1 MTHHKLASLS
11 PPLLFA
17 VVASIALNVAFTSPL
32 RAQASAIEQISRGV
46 ELFLTELHGPDI
58 SNDQRLEIKVGYL
71 DPRLNLPLCPHEPE
85 IQLNGNQRDIGK
97 LQVKV
102 SCHGT
107 KPWSKYIAAQVNV
120 YGQVAVATN
129 SLNRGAV
136 LEAHDIDIDEV
147 NLATLRRRPV
157 FDSQALIGM
166 ELKYP
171 LTSGGAF
178 SMDAVRQP
186 MVIERGDIVQLVAE
200 TQNISIR
207 QQGEALQNG
216 AIGSVI
222 NVRNSSSD
230 IVVQAEVVAQ
240 GKVKIQ
246 L

>member
-1 MTHHKLASLS
+1 MTNHNLAFLLPKSLLAIVTS
-11 PPLLFA
+11 VA
-17 VVASIALNVAFTSPL
+17 VNMTLPSMLW
-32 RAQASAIEQISRGV
+32 AQSSAIEQISRGI
-46 ELFLTELHGPDI
+46 ELFLTELHGSEI
-58 SNDQRLEIKVGYL
+58 GEDQRLEIKVGYL
-71 DPRLNLPLCPHEPE
+71 DPRLNLPVCPHEPD
-85 IQLNGNQRDIGK
+85 IQLNGNQREIGK

-102 SCHGT
+102 SCHGLN
-107 KPWSKYIAAQVNV
+107 PWSKYIAAEVNV

-129 SLNRGAV
+129 SLNRGTV

-157 FDSQALIGM
+157 FDSNTLIGM

-178 SMDAVRQP
+178 SMDAVQRP

-200 TQNISIR
+200 TQNLSIR

-240 GKVKIQ
+240 GKVKVQ